1 MKLLAGIL
9 LASGLFLG
17 SADTSDLSNE
27 ISNSEQIDQSVE
39 NNEENNTTN
48 DSTAIS
54 SEEQVEQTE
63 FQKLLEQW
71 LNGEI
76 ELDDITIE
84 KIYEKLSPVAEEEL
98 DKVLQKYIEDSEE
111 RQKVVGVLMAVLGAT
126 LSFLAMLIFTKGI
139 KKENVKA
146 NINNETFSKTSKLL
160 ATAVEESKDDIK
172 KLREITESNQ
182 QANEKTQQL
191 LVESLE
197 SLERKFNAVM
207 GVLEIVYNKEGA
219 NDEKATQE

>member
-1 MKLLAGIL
+1 
-9 LASGLFLG
+9 
-17 SADTSDLSNE
+17 
-27 ISNSEQIDQSVE
+27 
-39 NNEENNTTN
+39 
-48 DSTAIS
+48 
-54 SEEQVEQTE
+54 
-63 FQKLLEQW
+63 
-71 LNGEI
+71 
-76 ELDDITIE
+76 
-84 KIYEKLSPVAEEEL
+84 
-98 DKVLQKYIEDSEE
+98 
-111 RQKVVGVLMAVLGAT
+111 
-126 LSFLAMLIFTKGI
+126 MLIFTKGI
-139 KKENVKA
+139 KKENIKA

>member
-17 SADTSDLSNE
+17 SADSSDLSNE

-39 NNEENNTTN
+39 NNENSEVSSTDTSITT
-48 DSTAIS
+48 
-54 SEEQVEQTE
+54 EEQTE

-98 DKVLQKYIEDSEE
+98 DKVLQKYIQDSEE

-146 NINNETFSKTSKLL
+146 NINNEIFNKTSKLL